1 MQRGPRI
8 NYFLRLGLDGFLLT
22 LCLWVA
28 SHTLRNQHGFC
39 LAGHC
44 SWLLGFNLL
53 IWYVAARVFHFY
65 TSITLFSF
73 SQELTLLLR
82 VVALHLLIFVFFL
95 ALFLPDFYLLRV
107 QLFQFYGLIL
117 ISFPFVKYFYR
128 VGVAFIRSHYQYVRK
143 ILIVGDLG
151 PGTNLFRSGMLIN
164 NLRYT
169 IVGFVGEASNNGF
182 GLNRLGGL
190 DDLSSLFQRQTID
203 EVFLMLP
210 STQVAEIGYVI
221 DVCENA
227 KVQVNVIN
235 DFNRM
240 GTTSYNL
247 TNYAGFPVV
256 GIRYFP
262 LDDPENRVFKRS
274 FDILFSLLFLI
285 FIFSWLAPILALLI
299 KLDSKGP
306 IFFKQD
312 RWGLNNKKISC
323 YKFRTMFTGS
333 SLQPADGNYPQTME
347 NDIRVTRIGKFL
359 RKTSLDELPQF
370 LNVLLGSM
378 SVVGPRPHP
387 IPLSLESK
395 DIVQHY
401 MFRHLVKPGITGWA
415 QVSGSRGAIRSTDE
429 MTKRVAFDL
438 WYIENWSFWLDC
450 QIIFQ
455 TVINLIKG
463 DEKAY

>member
-22 LCLWVA
+22 LFLWVA
-28 SHTLRNQHGFC
+28 SHQFRNDQTLC
-39 LAGHC
+39 LTGNC
-44 SWLLGFNLL
+44 GWLLAFNLL
-53 IWYVAARVFHFY
+53 IWYIAARVFHFY

-82 VVALHLLIFVFFL
+82 VIALHLLVFVFFL
-95 ALFLPDFYLLRV
+95 ALLFPSFYSLRG
-107 QLFQFYGLIL
+107 QILQYYLLIL
-117 ISFPFVKYFYR
+117 IAFPFIKYFYR
-128 VGVAFIRSHYQYVRK
+128 VAVAFIRSHYQYVRK

-169 IVGFVGEASNNGF
+169 IVGFVGEANHNG
-182 GLNRLGGL
+182 LGINKLGSL
-190 DDLSSLFQRQTID
+190 EDLPSLFQQQTID

-210 STQVAEIGYVI
+210 STQVTEIGYVI

-274 FDILFSLLFLI
+274 FDIVFSLLFLI
-285 FIFSWLAPILALLI
+285 LIFSWLAPILAILI
-299 KLDSKGP
+299 KLDSRGP

-323 YKFRTMFTGS
+323 YKFRTMFKGS
-333 SLQPADGNYPQTME
+333 PIHAGEGDFSQTMA
-347 NDIRVTRIGKFL
+347 NDTRVTRLGRFL

-370 LNVLLGSM
+370 LNVLMGSM

-387 IPLSLESK
+387 IPLSVESK

-438 WYIENWSFWLDC
+438 WYVENWSFWLDC

-455 TVINLIKG
+455 TIINLIKG